1 MPAEAPLTPP
11 KKRVRVY
18 ATLVEPLSPIRL
30 AVSSMAKVATAIYD
44 AIAPS
49 PSSSGKG
56 SLSAASISAD
66 NTESNENSDAD
77 RHVLSQYIERRYKR
91 SLAIAAWVRVSDF
104 LRFEQAAQRRLGTP
118 RDGEFIARLLLPS
131 VQRALEY
138 ESVPVLAVRVPAH
151 EEPGHGQVL
160 VHVQHHQ
167 QTAEALGAAHQR
179 LKSKGPWDKSD
190 EEHEDIYREL
200 EDILLTA

>member
-1 MPAEAPLTPP
+1 
-11 KKRVRVY
+11 
-18 ATLVEPLSPIRL
+18 
-30 AVSSMAKVATAIYD
+30 MAKVATAIYD

-49 PSSSGKG
+49 LSSSGKG

-66 NTESNENSDAD
+66 NTESTENSDAD
-77 RHVLSQYIERRYKR
+77 RHALSQYIERRYKR
-91 SLAIAAWVRVSDF
+91 SLAIAAWVRVSDL
-104 LRFEQAAQRRLGTP
+104 LRFEQQQAAQRRLGTP
-118 RDGEFIARLLLPS
+118 RDGEFIARLLLPP

-151 EEPGHGQVL
+151 GQVL
-160 VHVQHHQ
+160 VQVKHHQ

-179 LKSKGPWDKSD
+179 LKPEGPWDESD
-190 EEHEDIYREL
+190 EEHEDVYREL

>member
-1 MPAEAPLTPP
+1 MPAEAPSTPP

-18 ATLVEPLSPIRL
+18 ATLIEPLSPIRL
-30 AVSSMAKVATAIYD
+30 AASSMAKVATAIYD

-66 NTESNENSDAD
+66 NTESTENSDAD
-77 RHVLSQYIERRYKR
+77 RHALSQYIERRYKR
-91 SLAIAAWVRVSDF
+91 SLAIAAWVRVSDL
-104 LRFEQAAQRRLGTP
+104 LRFEQAAQRRLGPP
-118 RDGEFIARLLLPS
+118 RDGEFIARLLLPP

-151 EEPGHGQVL
+151 EEHGQVL
-160 VHVQHHQ
+160 VQVKHHQ

-179 LKSKGPWDKSD
+179 LKSKGPWDESD
-190 EEHEDIYREL
+190 EEHEDVYREL